1 MGKDSQRKW
10 RFCWTSKDEQDVH
23 GGKKEEQQ
31 LPGWEQHAQKKR
43 EARTV
48 YVVLLPG
55 ATRVGKDG

>member
-1 MGKDSQRKW
+1 MSRMS
-10 RFCWTSKDEQDVH
+10 T
-23 GGKKEEQQ
+23 GGEKEEQQ

-43 EARTV
+43 EARAV